1 MPTFTEFRMGN
12 TVRQTVPTTQTR
24 CVAEQAVGSRTPQ
37 VNGSGASDMNN
48 SRGTSRV
55 VVDVNDGVA
64 DVRFNRPDKLNAL
77 DTAMFRELVETSAS
91 LARRTDVR
99 AVVLSGE
106 GRSFCAGLD
115 FSGFE
120 AMADSNPRESTRQ
133 SDGGAGTN
141 GRITHL
147 GQQAVWGWREL
158 PVPVICAVSG
168 HALGGGFQLS
178 LAGDIRLVHP
188 DTKLSVL
195 EIRWGLTP
203 DMCATEL
210 LPRLV
215 GIDVAAEM
223 YYTGRMISGRE
234 AVELGVCTRLSD
246 DPRQDALELA
256 SEIASKN
263 PHAVRSAKA
272 LVEQFGRVSTA
283 EAFANERRHISSLIG
298 SPNQTEAVSAFFD
311 KRTPDFA
318 DPE

>member
-1 MPTFTEFRMGN
+1 M
-12 TVRQTVPTTQTR
+12 
-24 CVAEQAVGSRTPQ
+24 SDRT
-37 VNGSGASDMNN
+37 SDN
-48 SRGTSRV
+48 V
-55 VVDVNDGVA
+55 VVEIVDGVA
-64 DVRFNRPDKLNAL
+64 DVRLNRPDKLNAL
-77 DTAMFRELVETSAS
+77 NTGMFTELVDTSAS
-91 LARRTDVR
+91 LATMSDLR

-115 FSGFE
+115 FSGFQ
-120 AMADSNPRESTRQ
+120 AMAGNKPHQ
-133 SDGGAGTN
+133 SDRSAVSQSDREFDATAGTN

-158 PVPVICAVSG
+158 PVPVICALSG

-188 DTKLSVL
+188 DTKMSVL

-223 YYTGRMISGRE
+223 YYTGKMITGRE
-234 AVELGVCTRLSD
+234 AVDLGVCTRLSD
-246 DPRQDALELA
+246 DPRRDALELA
-256 SEIASKN
+256 SEIATKN

-272 LVEQFGRVSTA
+272 LVEQFGRVTPA
-283 EAFANERRHISSLIG
+283 EAFANERRHIGALIG
-298 SPNQTEAVSAFFD
+298 SPNQVEAVSAFFE
-311 KRTPDFA
+311 KRDAKFEN
-318 DPE
+318 PE